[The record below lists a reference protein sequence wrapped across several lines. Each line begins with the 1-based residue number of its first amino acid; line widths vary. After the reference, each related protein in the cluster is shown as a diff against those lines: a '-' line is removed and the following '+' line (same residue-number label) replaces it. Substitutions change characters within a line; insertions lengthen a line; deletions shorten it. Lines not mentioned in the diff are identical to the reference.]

1 MIIYYRSPLSLNVNI
16 KILLTNLLTSL
27 ILLTGRS
34 CLKVNVVNSPMNQSE
49 QIHVARAKRGKTR
62 AGKSRLVLVL
72 FLIGR
77 ESGARYFSQSQTVAM
92 QSQSNC
98 EIAFE
103 TKLKTALSDKLS
115 NKMYLFK
122 SSPAYLFLLLLK
134 GIDERK

>member
-49 QIHVARAKRGKTR
+49 QIDVARAKRGKTR

-77 ESGARYFSQSQTVAM
+77 ESGAIYFSQSQTVAM

-103 TKLKTALSDKLS
+103 TKLKTALSVKPS
-115 NKMYLFK
+115 NKVYLFK